1 MDDRI
6 KGEIWKMG
14 DRIAVNKVINYN
26 VIVLFF
32 LATTSAYIN
41 LCT

>member
-26 VIVLFF
+26 VIVFF
-32 LATTSAYIN
+32 LATTRAYIH
-41 LCT
+41 LFS